1 MEDIERGTGALTPTG
16 RELLAMNDTR
26 PQRIFCAAPMVC
38 RVAPSILIYFG
49 KKKSPEMM

>member
-1 MEDIERGTGALTPTG
+1 MEDIERGIGALTQTG

-38 RVAPSILIYFG
+38 RVAQSILLFCQKEI
-49 KKKSPEMM
+49 S